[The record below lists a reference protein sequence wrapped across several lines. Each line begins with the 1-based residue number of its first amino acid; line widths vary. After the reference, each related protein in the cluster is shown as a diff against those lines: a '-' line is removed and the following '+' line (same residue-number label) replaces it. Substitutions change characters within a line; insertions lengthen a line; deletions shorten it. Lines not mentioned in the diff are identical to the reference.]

1 MHIGEVLSCFLV
13 WNLVGDP
20 GHGSLRPAMF
30 RPMPTAPCSSDRGPI
45 LVGTWSFSLAAIES
59 AWSTL
64 NGASGSGDQSGA
76 GQGSG
81 STLLDAI
88 EVACQHADLD
98 LSVDSV
104 GLGGLPDSSG
114 RMSLDGAIMASPIR
128 FAGVAGLRRHV
139 HPVSVARLVMER
151 TEHTLLC
158 GDDADDFADRHGFA
172 GQELL
177 SDDAKA
183 AFETWAAARRDGGG
197 DPIDQRTDQS
207 LLGLRPQDP
216 GLGSAAGGRLFRPND
231 GREGAAPAGH
241 DTIGVLGRDASG
253 NLAAGC
259 STSGLPF
266 KVPGRVGDSPIAG
279 HGLFV
284 QPGVGLATATGTGEL
299 IAGICA
305 SFVAVETLRRG
316 GTLLDAIREVMLRID
331 ELGPRRPHHQVGV
344 VVMDAA
350 GNVASGAYR
359 PGFLVATRDEGGGRV
374 SGPDLVHRPE
384 DDGLPESAREGLAK
398 RDKPNPKEDP

>member
-1 MHIGEVLSCFLV
+1 MDAS
-13 WNLVGDP
+13 
-20 GHGSLRPAMF
+20 PAMF
-30 RPMPTAPCSSDRGPI
+30 RWMPKTLTPSDCGPR
-45 LVGTWSFSLAAIES
+45 LVGTWSFALAAIES

-64 NGASGSGDQSGA
+64 LGSNSSDVDRVAGASDSRSC
-76 GQGSG
+76 
-81 STLLDAI
+81 LLDAI
-88 EVACQHADLD
+88 EAACQHADLD
-98 LSVDSV
+98 PGVDSV

-114 RMSLDGAIMASPIR
+114 RMSLDGAIMESPAR
-128 FAGVAGLRRHV
+128 FAGVAALRRHL

-158 GDDADDFADRHGFA
+158 GADADEFADRHA
-172 GQELL
+172 SVARELL
-177 SDDAKA
+177 SDDARSMYEQWEA
-183 AFETWAAARRDGGG
+183 SRREGSAG
-197 DPIDQRTDQS
+197 PIDQGKDGS
-207 LLGLRPQDP
+207 LLGLRPVDP
-216 GLGSAAGGRLFRPND
+216 GLGADSAGKLFRPNT

-241 DTIGVLGRDASG
+241 DTIGVLGRDLAG

-284 QPGVGLATATGTGEL
+284 QPEVGSATATGTGEL
-299 IAGICA
+299 ISGICA

-316 GTLLDAIREVMLRID
+316 GTLLDAVLEVMLRVD
-331 ELGPRRPHHQVGV
+331 ELGPLRPHHQVGV
-344 VVMDAA
+344 IVMDAL

-359 PGFLVATRDEGGGRV
+359 PGFLIATRDEGGGRV

-384 DDGLPESAREGLAK
+384 DDELPESARDGLAK
-398 RDKPNPKEDP
+398 NDGHETKEAR

>member
-1 MHIGEVLSCFLV
+1 
-13 WNLVGDP
+13 
-20 GHGSLRPAMF
+20 MF
-30 RPMPTAPCSSDRGPI
+30 RRMPKTLTPSDRGPR

-64 NGASGSGDQSGA
+64 LGSNSSDVDRVAGASDSRSC
-76 GQGSG
+76 
-81 STLLDAI
+81 LLDAI
-88 EVACQHADLD
+88 EAACQHADLD
-98 LSVDSV
+98 PGGDSV

-114 RMSLDGAIMASPIR
+114 RMSLDGAIMESPVR
-128 FAGVAGLRRHV
+128 FAGVAALRRHL

-158 GDDADDFADRHGFA
+158 GDDADEFADRHA
-172 GQELL
+172 ARARDLL
-177 SDDAKA
+177 SDEARE
-183 AFETWAAARRDGGG
+183 AFEKWKASRRDGSAA
-197 DPIDQRTDQS
+197 PIDQSKDGS
-207 LLGLRPQDP
+207 LLGLRPLDP
-216 GLGSAAGGRLFRPND
+216 GLGGESAGRLFRPNT

-241 DTIGVLGRDASG
+241 DTIGVLGRDAAG

-266 KVPGRVGDSPIAG
+266 KVPGRAGDSPIAG

-284 QPGVGLATATGTGEL
+284 QPEVGSATATGTGEL
-299 IAGICA
+299 ISGICA

-316 GTLLDAIREVMLRID
+316 GTLLDAVREVMLRID
-331 ELGPRRPHHQVGV
+331 ELGPLQPHHQVAV
-344 VVMDAA
+344 IVMDAF

-359 PGFLVATRDEGGGRV
+359 PGFLIATRDEGGGRV

-384 DDGLPESAREGLAK
+384 DDGLPESARDGLAK
-398 RDKPNPKEDP
+398 NDRQESKDDP

>member
-1 MHIGEVLSCFLV
+1 MIRPVEAGGRFGQVLPRV
-13 WNLVGDP
+13 ANV
-20 GHGSLRPAMF
+20 
-30 RPMPTAPCSSDRGPI
+30 RPMLKASCASDRGPI

-59 AWSTL
+59 AWTALEGVSVL
-64 NGASGSGDQSGA
+64 GDRPEGDSE
-76 GQGSG
+76 S
-81 STLLDAI
+81 SSNLLDAI
-88 EVACQHADLD
+88 ELACQYADLD
-98 LSVDSV
+98 LGVDSV

-114 RMSLDGAIMASPIR
+114 RMSLDGAIMESPIR
-128 FAGVAGLRRHV
+128 FAGVAALRRHV

-158 GDDADDFADRHGFA
+158 GDDADVFADRHGLA
-172 GQELL
+172 TRNLL

-183 AFETWAAARRDGGG
+183 AFETWEASRQGG
-197 DPIDQRTDQS
+197 DGPLDQRTDEA
-207 LLGLRPQDP
+207 LLGLRPLDP
-216 GLGSAAGGRLFRPND
+216 GLGSEKGGRLFRPNG

-241 DTIGVLGRDASG
+241 DTIGVLGRDTAG

-284 QPGVGLATATGTGEL
+284 QPGVGSATATGTGEL
-299 IAGICA
+299 ISGICA

-316 GTLLDAIREVMLRID
+316 GTLLDALQEVMRRID
-331 ELGPRRPHHQVGV
+331 ELGPLRPHHQVGV
-344 VVMDAA
+344 IVMDAA
-350 GNVASGAYR
+350 GNVASGAFR

-398 RDKPNPKEDP
+398 NVDPEPKDDP